1 MIGAAIYSI
10 LSGNVGVSAL
20 IGTRIYPDIAPQNVA
35 YPFAVYSVNGT
46 LPTDTKDGV
55 SPLDV
60 IDLGVVVYAESYDA
74 TQTIAKAIRTALDA
88 KPAGTYSG
96 VSLQSIR
103 FAGQQSLQMNI
114 DKRVYMVEQ
123 MYNIRVNG

>member
-1 MIGAAIYSI
+1 MIGSAIYSI
-10 LSGNVGVSAL
+10 LSGTIGVTSL
-20 IGTRIYPDIAPQNVA
+20 INSRIYPDIAPQNAA
-35 YPFAVYSVNGT
+35 YPFAIYMVDGT
-46 LPTDTKDGV
+46 APTLVKDGA

-60 IDLGVVVYAESYDA
+60 VELTVTSFATTYDQA
-74 TQTIAKAIRTALDA
+74 QAIAAAIRSALDV
-88 KPAGTYSG
+88 KPAGIYSG

-103 FAGQQSLQMNI
+103 FAGQQSLQMDI